1 MTLSVETFATV
12 IGVLQKELAEVT
24 IDPKQEYHL
33 NWEHHTPREYQK
45 LLFRAREEVQAFL
58 ENEGNDEDI
67 PGDDDDYQKVNAFNL
82 VFYIISEI
90 ASGEDDKL
98 EKELGIYE
106 TPFFVTKNE
115 CVEYAVKNTPA
126 VAWELFCYADE
137 NPVNDYKQDYL
148 DTAWTKHAESTTAIQ
163 QWLRLGLFD
172 PETLMSEDQSN
183 YCGHSKI
190 TEPKFNI
197 NAYARWETAALLLRK
212 EDA

>member
-45 LLFRAREEVQAFL
+45 LLFRAREEVRASL
-58 ENEGNDEDI
+58 ENEGSDEEI
-67 PGDDDDYQKVNAFNL
+67 PGDGDDYQKVNAFKL
-82 VFYIISEI
+82 VFYIISEPC
-90 ASGEDDKL
+90 SEGG
-98 EKELGIYE
+98 EKELVIYE
-106 TPFFVTKNE
+106 TPFFVTKKE
-115 CVEYAVKNTPA
+115 CVGHAVKNTSA
-126 VAWELFCYADE
+126 VAWELFRYADE

-148 DTAWTKHAESTTAIQ
+148 DTAWTKHAKSTAAIQ
-163 QWLRLGLFD
+163 RWLCLGLFD
-172 PETLMSEDQSN
+172 PETLMSEDQSD

-197 NAYARWETAALLLRK
+197 NAYARWETAALLMRK